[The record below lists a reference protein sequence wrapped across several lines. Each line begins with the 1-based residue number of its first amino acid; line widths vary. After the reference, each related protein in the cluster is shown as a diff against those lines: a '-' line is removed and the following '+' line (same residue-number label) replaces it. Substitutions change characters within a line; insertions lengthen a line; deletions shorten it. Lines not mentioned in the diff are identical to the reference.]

1 MSERRI
7 RVVVVDDHP
16 MIRAGLAAV
25 IASESDFEQVGE
37 AANGQQAL
45 EVVARAAPDVV
56 LMDIAMPQLDGLA
69 AIDALRRRLPGTK
82 FVVLTSAVEP
92 GEVQRAIAAGAVG
105 YMLKNASATQ
115 LAAAIRDVHAGRR
128 VLSPEATDAMV
139 AAAQQPA
146 PGADL
151 TLREREILVLMA
163 RGLNN
168 QEIADELAVAVPTV
182 KFHVTNI
189 LGKLHADN
197 RTEAVLQAI
206 KHKLVAPG

>member
-1 MSERRI
+1 MTEAKI

-16 MIRAGLAAV
+16 MIRGGLAAV
-25 IASESDFEQVGE
+25 IDSETDFEQVGE
-37 AANGQQAL
+37 AANGEQAL
-45 EVVARAAPDVV
+45 EVVKRTAPDVV
-56 LMDIAMPQLDGLA
+56 LMDIAMPRLDGLA
-69 AIDALRRRLPGTK
+69 AIEALRRQLPGTK

-128 VLSPEATDAMV
+128 VLSPEVTDAVV

-151 TLREREILVLMA
+151 TMREREILVLMA

-168 QEIADELAVAVPTV
+168 QDIADQLAVAVPTV

-206 KHKLVAPG
+206 KHKLVTPG